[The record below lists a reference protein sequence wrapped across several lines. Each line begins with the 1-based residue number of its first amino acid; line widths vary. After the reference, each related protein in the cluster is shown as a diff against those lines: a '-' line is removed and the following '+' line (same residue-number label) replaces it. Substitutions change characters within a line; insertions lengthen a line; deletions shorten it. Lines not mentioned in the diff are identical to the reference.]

1 MKNKNWIWITLTVIV
16 VLGLIAGGVVLAYR
30 AGLRS
35 AAALPE
41 GKEQT
46 LPNGKEQTL
55 PNGRELMPGMRNIP
69 NGFIFRHPA
78 LFGFAFLFPLRL
90 LFGLAVLLLVVWLVV
105 KVARA
110 AWNGGNHKSKPAEAT
125 VSPVPT
131 ETVINQTPTDS
142 SASGE
147 K

>member
-16 VLGLIAGGVVLAYR
+16 VLGLIAGGVALAYR

-46 LPNGKEQTL
+46 LPNG
-55 PNGRELMPGMRNIP
+55 RELTPGMRNRA
-69 NGFIFRHPA
+69 NSLMFRHPA
-78 LFGFAFLFPLRL
+78 LFGLAFLLPLRL
-90 LFGLAVLLLVVWLVV
+90 LFGLALLLLVVWLVV

-110 AWNGGNHKSKPAEAT
+110 AWNGGNHKPKPAEAT
-125 VSPVPT
+125 VSPAT
-131 ETVINQTPTDS
+131 TQTVIDQTPTDS
-142 SASGE
+142 SASTE